1 MSGWINHTLGNI
13 SVKLKLS
20 AGFGLV
26 LLLTMAI
33 TVTGWHGLDSMIER
47 SESISAIGQLGNMT
61 KDLRAERILYWTEST
76 RDNARVVID
85 RLNALED
92 HLKTLRRD
100 IDDDDLASQRLL
112 TEQSQTVA
120 DMETT
125 FAALT
130 DDTSV
135 RQRAMSQLEEQSELA
150 VQTVAQVEAEVLKAV
165 SQEQDN
171 SERLDEFTNISQLKQ
186 QIQNARLQA
195 LAYTLSGRENFEIAA
210 TEAIALAL
218 QEVGEIAR
226 DQADDNLKA
235 LQPAKEAL
243 EHYRSQ
249 LVRFKD
255 AQVRVE
261 AAQEQLKT
269 LGDKMLAQV
278 AELIELQGHH
288 REAEARLSRTTLTS
302 VAGVALLVGL
312 FAAWVMIRQIIT
324 PLNQTLIA
332 AQRIAKGDLSRD
344 LQVRRNDEM
353 GQLQQSMQA
362 MTISLRQLIGGI
374 SEGVG
379 QISAAAQQLSA
390 VTEQTSVGVNNQ
402 KEETD
407 QVATAMNQMTAT
419 VLEVARSAQDAA
431 QAADH
436 ADKQAR
442 EGDQVVSQAIGQIE
456 QLADEVLKST
466 QAMRLLKQESDK
478 IGGVLDVIKSVSQ
491 QTNLL
496 ALNAAIEAA
505 RAGEAGRGFA
515 VVADEVRGL
524 AQRTQQSTEEIE
536 ELIAALQHGT
546 QQVATTLDSSRSLT
560 DNSMQLSRRAG
571 SALEQITR
579 TVSTIQDMN
588 QQIATASE
596 EQSAVAEQVN
606 RNIISVRNISEQT
619 AAAGE
624 QTAASSVELARLG
637 NQLQGMVNKFRVI

>member
-33 TVTGWHGLDSMIER
+33 TVTGWQGLDRMIER
-47 SESISAIGQLGNMT
+47 SESMSAIGQLSNMT
-61 KDLRAERILYWTEST
+61 KDLRAERIIYRAENSQ
-76 RDNARVVID
+76 DNARIVVD

-92 HLKTLRRD
+92 HLKILRRD
-100 IDDDDLASQRLL
+100 IDDDDLRSQHLL
-112 TEQSQTVA
+112 TQQSQTVA
-120 DMETT
+120 DMEKT

-130 DDTSV
+130 AENAV
-135 RQRAMSQLEEQSELA
+135 RDGAMTELEKQSQLA
-150 VQTVAQVEAEVLKAV
+150 VEAVAQVEADVLKAV

-171 SERLDEFTNISQLKQ
+171 SERLDEFTNISQLGQ
-186 QIQNARLQA
+186 QIQNARMQVQ
-195 LAYTLSGRENFEIAA
+195 AYTFSGRENFERAA
-210 TEAIALAL
+210 TDAIDQAL
-218 QEVGEIAR
+218 QEVQQIAR
-226 DQADDNLKA
+226 DQADDNLQA
-235 LQPAKEAL
+235 LQPAREAL
-243 EHYRSQ
+243 ERYRSQ
-249 LVRFKD
+249 LARFKQ
-255 AQVRVE
+255 AQVQVE
-261 AAQEQLKT
+261 AAQETLEA
-269 LGDKMLAQV
+269 LGDKMLGQV
-278 AELIELQGHH
+278 AELIELQGSQ
-288 REAEARLSRTTLTS
+288 RDTEAGLSRSTL
-302 VAGVALLVGL
+302 AGVAGIALIIGLL
-312 FAAWVMIRQIIT
+312 AAWIMIRQIIT

-332 AQRIAKGDLSRD
+332 AQRIAQGDLSHD
-344 LQVRRNDEM
+344 LQVRRSDEM
-353 GQLQQSMQA
+353 GQLQHSIQA
-362 MTISLRQLIGGI
+362 MTQSLRQLIGGI
-374 SEGVG
+374 GEGVG
-379 QISAAAQQLSA
+379 QISTAAQQLSA
-390 VTEQTSVGVNNQ
+390 VTEQTSAGVNNQ
-402 KEETD
+402 KLETD

-436 ADKQAR
+436 ADQQAR
-442 EGDQVVSQAIGQIE
+442 EGDQVVSQAIEQIE
-456 QLADEVLKST
+456 QLAEEVLNST

-478 IGGVLDVIKSVSQ
+478 IGGVLEVIKSVSQ

-536 ELIAALQHGT
+536 ELIAALQQGT
-546 QQVATTLDSSRSLT
+546 QQVATALDNSRGLT
-560 DNSMQLSRRAG
+560 DNSVQLSRRAG

-606 RNIISVRNISEQT
+606 RNIISVRDISEQT

-637 NQLQGMVNKFRVI
+637 SQLQGMVNRFRVG

>member
-33 TVTGWHGLDSMIER
+33 TVTGWQGLDIMIER
-47 SESISAIGQLGNMT
+47 SESMSAIGQLSNMT
-61 KDLRAERILYWTEST
+61 KDLRAERITFRVENT
-76 RDNARVVID
+76 QDNARVVVD

-100 IDDDDLASQRLL
+100 IDDDDLPSQHLL

-120 DMETT
+120 DMEKT

-130 DDTSV
+130 DENSV
-135 RQRAMSQLEEQSELA
+135 RHGAMAGLEKQSQLA
-150 VQTVAQVEAEVLKAV
+150 VETVAQVEAEVLKAV

-171 SERLDEFTNISQLKQ
+171 SERLDEFSNISQLRQ
-186 QIQNARLQA
+186 QIQNARMQVQ
-195 LAYTLSGRENFEIAA
+195 AYTFSGLEKFEFAA
-210 TEAIALAL
+210 TEAIDQAL
-218 QEVGEIAR
+218 QEVQQIAR

-235 LQPAKEAL
+235 LQPAREAL

-249 LVRFKD
+249 LARFKH
-255 AQVRVE
+255 AQVQVE
-261 AAQEQLKT
+261 AAQETLEA
-269 LGDKMLAQV
+269 LGDRMLGQV
-278 AELIELQGHH
+278 AELIELQGSQ
-288 REAEARLSRTTLTS
+288 RDTEAHLSRATL
-302 VAGVALLVGL
+302 AGVAGIALFIGLL
-312 FAAWVMIRQIIT
+312 AAWIMIRQIIT
-324 PLNQTLIA
+324 PLNQTLVA
-332 AQRIAKGDLSRD
+332 AQRIAKGDLSHD
-344 LQVRRNDEM
+344 LQVRRSDEM
-353 GQLQQSMQA
+353 GQLQHSIQA
-362 MTISLRQLIGGI
+362 MTESLRQLIGGI
-374 SEGVG
+374 SDGVG
-379 QISAAAQQLSA
+379 QISTAAQQLSA

-402 KEETD
+402 KLETD

-419 VLEVARSAQDAA
+419 VLDVARSAQDAA

-436 ADKQAR
+436 ADQQAR
-442 EGDQVVSQAIGQIE
+442 EGDQVVSNAIEQIE

-478 IGGVLDVIKSVSQ
+478 IGGVLEVIKSVSQ

-536 ELIAALQHGT
+536 ELIAALQQGT
-546 QQVATTLDSSRSLT
+546 QQVATTLDNSRSLT
-560 DNSMQLSRRAG
+560 DNSVQLSRRAG
-571 SALEQITR
+571 SSLEQITR

-606 RNIISVRNISEQT
+606 RSIISVRDISEQT

-624 QTAASSVELARLG
+624 QTAASGAELARLG
-637 NQLQGMVNKFRVI
+637 SQLQGMVNSFRVG